1 MTEKSQLQVEAICNG
16 SVIDHI
22 PAGQGINILKR
33 FEMLDTRA
41 ANRITVGFNLPSKA
55 LGAKD
60 LIKIENKQLTQKQVN
75 QLALLAPTA
84 TVNIIENFEVVQ
96 KYHPELPEKIEG
108 VYKCPNNNCITNYE
122 PAVVTSFFF
131 LYSLAKIKRP
141 KMTKSSSSISIRYNH
156 GTCWFVRTSAE
167 NVPVM
172 IGIRLLLRKCMH
184 TQIQILF
191 VLRYT
196 NPKKIPRN
204 THVIICPM
212 SIWGAE
218 SSV

>member
-60 LIKIENKQLTQKQVN
+60 LIKIENKQLTQNQVN
-75 QLALLAPTA
+75 QLALLAPEA
-84 TVNIIENFEVVQ
+84 TVNIIENFEVVK

-108 VYKCPNNNCITNYE
+108 VYRCPNNNCITNYE
-122 PAVVTSFFF
+122 PAVVTSFF
-131 LYSLAKIKRP
+131 I
-141 KMTKSSSSISIRYNH
+141 ISKNND
-156 GTCWFVRTSAE
+156 VK
-167 NVPVM
+167 
-172 IGIRLLLRKCMH
+172 LKCKYCEKA
-184 TQIQILF
+184 F
-191 VLRYT
+191 D
-196 NPKKIPRN
+196 KKIVGD
-204 THVIICPM
+204 TLEKF
-212 SIWGAE
+212 SK
-218 SSV
+218 